1 MLNKKNAHSPIS
13 AYLKSQ
19 FQFYSF
25 LFRYKCISM
34 HSPIRNV
41 IFRQILSKS
50 CPFAGKKKEIFSLVG
65 SLTDFEADRNS

>member
-25 LFRYKCISM
+25 LLRYKCMSI

-50 CPFAGKKKEIFSLVG
+50 CPFTGRKTEILSVVG
-65 SLTDFEADRNS
+65 NLTDFEGDRSS